1 MNLDGGSLPTG
12 GTDDNTEDSVTPVEV
27 TVTDASSVTP
37 IKKPSLGRSHRIG
50 GSRPSGLQRHL
61 KRESI
66 QQGDNVSMTTDVA
79 DKDAAAVAAANL
91 RRSSE
96 IGRFGVTLKDTP
108 TRE

>member
-1 MNLDGGSLPTG
+1 LPVG

-50 GSRPSGLQRHL
+50 GSRPTGLQRHL
-61 KRESI
+61 KRDSI
-66 QQGDNVSMTTDVA
+66 QQGDSASMTTDVA
-79 DKDAAAVAAANL
+79 DKDAAASL
-91 RRSSE
+91 RGSSSS
-96 IGRFGVTLKDTP
+96 GRFGVTLMDGP